1 MQITA
6 SLSTLPAGEPLCVV
20 AAYFLTSLLPSS
32 CVEQH
37 MQLPNNLCVQSD
49 GVYIRVLALG
59 MLGLLLLGGM
69 QSNSVRSSETVASW
83 PSAAAWCP
91 ANFVHSKRADG
102 HLNTSPCCRFS
113 FGVPA
118 LACLLGTFAV
128 LVVVDVYYAPASGI
142 RTFTT
147 Q

>member
-49 GVYIRVLALG
+49 GVYTCVGVGHAGIAVVGWHAIEF
-59 MLGLLLLGGM
+59 
-69 QSNSVRSSETVASW
+69 SE
-83 PSAAAWCP
+83 
-91 ANFVHSKRADG
+91 K
-102 HLNTSPCCRFS
+102 
-113 FGVPA
+113 
-118 LACLLGTFAV
+118 
-128 LVVVDVYYAPASGI
+128 
-142 RTFTT
+142 